1 MTDPPAAGD
10 TRVVERTFTA
20 ADVERF
26 RALTGA
32 DAAARGDADAAA
44 RGDADAAARGDA
56 DAGRPVVPPLLVASP
71 LTEIGGDRSVVA
83 RSMRFT
89 FHAPVYAGETVVCE
103 WRTEAVAERDG
114 RYDLT
119 VSAEWRRPDG
129 EVVLS
134 SHVEGVRWKDDGG

>member
-10 TRVVERTFTA
+10 TYVVERTFTA

-26 RALTGA
+26 RELTGA
-32 DAAARGDADAAA
+32 GRPTPEAADEAARGDAD
-44 RGDADAAARGDA
+44 DAAHEGSDE
-56 DAGRPVVPPLLVASP
+56 GRPVVPALLVASP

-83 RSMRFT
+83 RSMRFA

-103 WRTEAVAERDG
+103 WRTEAVTERDD

-134 SHVEGVRWKDDGG
+134 SHVEGVRWKDDG